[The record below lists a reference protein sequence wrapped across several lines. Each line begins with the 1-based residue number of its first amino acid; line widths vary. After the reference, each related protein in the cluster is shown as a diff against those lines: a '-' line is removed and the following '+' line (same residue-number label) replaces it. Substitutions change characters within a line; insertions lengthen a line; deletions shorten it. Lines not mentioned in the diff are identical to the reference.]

1 MRGLFSFCFLI
12 FMLLLHCIKSPDKGN
27 SIQAIDIGA
36 GVTKMQRSSLSQFT
50 DDILYTKLEF
60 LEESQIDLIRSIS
73 VSEKY
78 ILISDRKFCYLFDTK
93 GKFLRKIGKVGRGP
107 GEYQFLTDA
116 LLLNDRIY
124 IQSVFDM
131 FEYKTD
137 GSFVRKIKDRF
148 MFNNNKYEYTRNW
161 IYLNDLSI
169 LCHIPNPTGSIRYK
183 ALITD
188 NSRDI
193 IKSYPNHI
201 YFSPVKPI
209 TITEDN
215 AHIYR
220 FGQRIYFKEYYNDTL
235 FYLDEKYNLIP
246 EYVFK
251 LGKYKEPVDGR
262 EKPIAE
268 WGESQ
273 SRYIFIPMVFQTE
286 KFLFI
291 KCQFRDNFP
300 AKRLTPKLINLPD
313 GSVLRQ
319 WYNTTYILGIWNKQ
333 KRVLS
338 LCNPSATDN
347 PLVASGI
354 YNDIDAGPNFF
365 PETQISNSTMA
376 MWVTAHDLK
385 AHVASNEFKKGTAKY
400 PEKKKKLE
408 ELAASLS
415 DYDNPVLMFVKL
427 KE

>member
-1 MRGLFSFCFLI
+1 ML
-12 FMLLLHCIKSPDKGN
+12 MLLYIKSQDRGDP
-27 SIQAIDIGA
+27 IQVVDIGA
-36 GVTKMQRSSLSQFT
+36 GVTKMERYSLSQFT

-60 LEESQIDLIRSIS
+60 LENSQMGEIRSIS

-78 ILISDRKFCYLFDTK
+78 ILISDNKFCYLFDPR
-93 GKFLRKIGKVGRGP
+93 GKFLRNIGKVGRGP
-107 GEYQFLTDA
+107 GEYQFLTGA
-116 LLLNDRIY
+116 LLLNDRIF
-124 IQSVFDM
+124 IQSVFDL

-148 MFNNNKYEYTRNW
+148 MFNDNKYEYSRNW
-161 IYLNDLSI
+161 INLNDSSI
-169 LCHIPNPTGSIRYK
+169 LCHIPNPTGSIRHK

-188 NSRDI
+188 NRGDI
-193 IKSYPNHI
+193 IKSYPNYI

-209 TITEDN
+209 SITEDN

-220 FGQRIYFKEYYNDTL
+220 FSNRIYFKEYYNDTL
-235 FYLDEKYNLIP
+235 FYLDEKYDLIP

-268 WGESQ
+268 WGKSQ
-273 SRYIFIPMVFQTE
+273 SRYIFIPRVFQTE

-291 KCQFRDNFP
+291 KCQFGDNFP
-300 AKRLTPKLINLPD
+300 AKRLTPELVKLPD

-319 WYNTTYILGIWNKQ
+319 WYNTTFILGIWNKQ

-354 YNDIDAGPNFF
+354 YNDIDAGPSFF

-376 MWVTAHDLK
+376 MWITAHDLK
-385 AHVASNEFKKGTAKY
+385 AHVASDDFKKGTSKY
-400 PEKKKKLE
+400 PEKKRKLE
-408 ELAASLS
+408 QLAAGLS
-415 DYDNPVLMFVKL
+415 DYDNPVLMFVTL

>member
-1 MRGLFSFCFLI
+1 ML
-12 FMLLLHCIKSPDKGN
+12 MLLYIKSQDRGD
-27 SIQAIDIGA
+27 SIQVVDIGA
-36 GVTKMQRSSLSQFT
+36 GVTKMERFSLSQFT

-60 LEESQIDLIRSIS
+60 LENSQMGEIRSIS

-78 ILISDRKFCYLFDTK
+78 ILISDNKFCYLFDPR
-93 GKFLRKIGKVGRGP
+93 GKFLRNIGKVGRGP
-107 GEYQFLTDA
+107 GEYQFLTGA
-116 LLLNDRIY
+116 LLLNDRIF
-124 IQSVFDM
+124 IQSVFDL

-148 MFNNNKYEYTRNW
+148 MFNNNKYEYSRNW
-161 IYLNDLSI
+161 INLNDSSI
-169 LCHIPNPTGSIRYK
+169 LCHIPNPTGSIRHK

-188 NSRDI
+188 NSGDI
-193 IKSYPNHI
+193 IKSYPNYI

-209 TITEDN
+209 SITEDN

-220 FGQRIYFKEYYNDTL
+220 FSNRIYFKEYYNDTL
-235 FYLDEKYNLIP
+235 FYLDNKYNLIP

-268 WGESQ
+268 WGKSQ
-273 SRYIFIPMVFQTE
+273 SRYIFIPRVFQTE

-291 KCQFRDNFP
+291 KCQFGDNFP
-300 AKRLTPKLINLPD
+300 AKRITPELVSLPD

-319 WYNTTYILGIWNKQ
+319 WYNTTFILGIWNKQ
-333 KRVLS
+333 KRVLP
-338 LCNPSATDN
+338 LCNPLATDN

-354 YNDIDAGPNFF
+354 NNDIDAGPNFF
-365 PETQISNSTMA
+365 PETQIGNSTMA
-376 MWVTAHDLK
+376 MWITAHDLK
-385 AHVASNEFKKGTAKY
+385 AHVASDEFKKGTSRY
-400 PEKKKKLE
+400 PEKKRKLE
-408 ELAASLS
+408 QLAAGLS
-415 DYDNPVLMFVKL
+415 DYDNPVLMFVTL

>member
-1 MRGLFSFCFLI
+1 ML
-12 FMLLLHCIKSPDKGN
+12 MLLYIKSQDRGD
-27 SIQAIDIGA
+27 SIQVVDIGA
-36 GVTKMQRSSLSQFT
+36 GVTKMERFSLSQFT

-60 LEESQIDLIRSIS
+60 LENSQMGEIRSIS

-78 ILISDRKFCYLFDTK
+78 ILISDNKFCYLFDPR
-93 GKFLRKIGKVGRGP
+93 GKFLRNIGKVGRGP
-107 GEYQFLTDA
+107 GEYQFLTGA

-124 IQSVFDM
+124 IQSVFDL

-148 MFNNNKYEYTRNW
+148 MFNNNKYEYSRNW
-161 IYLNDLSI
+161 INLNDSSI
-169 LCHIPNPTGSIRYK
+169 LCHIPNPTGSIRHK

-188 NSRDI
+188 NRGDI
-193 IKSYPNHI
+193 IKSYPNYI

-209 TITEDN
+209 SITEDN

-220 FGQRIYFKEYYNDTL
+220 FSNRIYFKEYYNDTL
-235 FYLDEKYNLIP
+235 FYLDNKYNLIP

-268 WGESQ
+268 WGKSQ
-273 SRYIFIPMVFQTE
+273 SRYIFIPRVFQTE

-291 KCQFRDNFP
+291 KCQFGDNFP
-300 AKRLTPKLINLPD
+300 AKRITPELVNLPD
-313 GSVLRQ
+313 GSMLRQ

-338 LCNPSATDN
+338 LCNPLATDN
-347 PLVASGI
+347 TLVASGI
-354 YNDIDAGPNFF
+354 NNDIDAGPNFF
-365 PETQISNSTMA
+365 LETQIGNSTMA
-376 MWVTAHDLK
+376 MWITAHDLK
-385 AHVASNEFKKGTAKY
+385 AHVASDEFKKGTSRY
-400 PEKKKKLE
+400 PEKKRKLE
-408 ELAASLS
+408 QLAAGLS
-415 DYDNPVLMFVKL
+415 DYDNPVLMFVTL

>member
-1 MRGLFSFCFLI
+1 ML
-12 FMLLLHCIKSPDKGN
+12 MLLYIKSQDRGD
-27 SIQAIDIGA
+27 SIQVVDIGA
-36 GVTKMQRSSLSQFT
+36 GVTKMERFSLSQFT

-60 LEESQIDLIRSIS
+60 LENSQMGEIRSIS

-78 ILISDRKFCYLFDTK
+78 ILISDNKFCYLFDPR
-93 GKFLRKIGKVGRGP
+93 GKFLRNIGKVGRGP
-107 GEYQFLTDA
+107 GEYQFLTGA

-124 IQSVFDM
+124 IQSVFDL

-148 MFNNNKYEYTRNW
+148 MFNNNKYEYSRNW
-161 IYLNDLSI
+161 INLNDSSI
-169 LCHIPNPTGSIRYK
+169 LCHIPNPTGSIRHK

-188 NSRDI
+188 NRGDI
-193 IKSYPNHI
+193 IKSYPNYI

-209 TITEDN
+209 SITEDN

-220 FGQRIYFKEYYNDTL
+220 FSNRIYFKEYYNDTL
-235 FYLDEKYNLIP
+235 FYLDNKYNLIP

-268 WGESQ
+268 WGKSQ
-273 SRYIFIPMVFQTE
+273 SRYIFIPRVFQTE

-291 KCQFRDNFP
+291 KCQFGDNFP
-300 AKRLTPKLINLPD
+300 AKRITPELVNLPD
-313 GSVLRQ
+313 GSMLRQ

-338 LCNPSATDN
+338 LCNPLATDN
-347 PLVASGI
+347 PLGASGI
-354 YNDIDAGPNFF
+354 NNDIDAGPNFF
-365 PETQISNSTMA
+365 PETQIGNSTMA
-376 MWVTAHDLK
+376 MWITAHDLK
-385 AHVASNEFKKGTAKY
+385 AHVASDEFKKGTSRY
-400 PEKKKKLE
+400 PEKKRKLE
-408 ELAASLS
+408 QLAAGLS
-415 DYDNPVLMFVKL
+415 DYDNPVLMFVTL